1 MSNKWYRTIIGFFY
15 GIILSL
21 ICSFFITIAANAA
34 AGGFAFKGWFWFFF
48 GLCVPLSITFGITGY
63 FLTFKKVSMLKFWIL
78 CVMFGFINVLY
89 MGTVG
94 AILGSAI
101 TYGGLENVNVGG
113 YLDWGPIY
121 AAICLPLSTLV
132 VAGLIM
138 GLRNLLKNKRLL
150 ETE

>member
-1 MSNKWYRTIIGFFY
+1 MSNNLHRAIIGFFY

-21 ICSFFITIAANAA
+21 ICSFFITLVANAS
-34 AGGFAFKGWFWFFF
+34 AGVFTVKGWFWFFF

-63 FLTFKKVSMLKFWIL
+63 FLTFKNLSMLKFWLL
-78 CVMFGFINVLY
+78 CVIFGFINVLY

-101 TYGGLENVNVGG
+101 TYGLKNINVGG
-113 YLDWGPIY
+113 YFAWGPIY
-121 AAICLPLSTLV
+121 AAIFLPLSTLV

-138 GLRNLLKNKRLL
+138 GLRNVLENKKLLK
-150 ETE
+150 TE